1 MASVDEFEN
10 GNLSDHAN
18 VAISPPLLFGIL
30 LIIGCGLRVLVPM
43 PFLPDRLAWIGGPII
58 VVAALALAVWAVRTM
73 RAGGASIPTWESTD
87 AIVQTGPYRFSR
99 NPIYLAMILVLAGI
113 GVWTNSPWF
122 LGLAILDAILLS
134 FGVIPHEEAYLN
146 RKFGD
151 QYSAY
156 RGKVRRWL

>member
-73 RAGGASIPTWESTD
+73 RAGGGIHSYLGIDRRHRANRS
-87 AIVQTGPYRFSR
+87 VQ
-99 NPIYLAMILVLAGI
+99 VLA
-113 GVWTNSPWF
+113 
-122 LGLAILDAILLS
+122 
-134 FGVIPHEEAYLN
+134 
-146 RKFGD
+146 
-151 QYSAY
+151 
-156 RGKVRRWL
+156 